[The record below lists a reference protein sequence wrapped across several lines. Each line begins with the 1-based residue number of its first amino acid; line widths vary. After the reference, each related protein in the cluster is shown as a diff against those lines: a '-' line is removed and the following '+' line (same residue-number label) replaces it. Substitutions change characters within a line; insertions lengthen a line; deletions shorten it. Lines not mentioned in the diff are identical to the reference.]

1 LIVNTFPGPWN
12 DMRKQPTPNKPEP
25 VYA

>member
-1 LIVNTFPGPWN
+1 LIVNTFPGRWN